1 MNKEEI
7 QALREKHTK
16 CDHCG
21 LCDGCPNEHP
31 CDVITVLDAYLEL
44 QKAIAEIYHE
54 YPMPDPA
61 DQVKRMFDAAG
72 SLT

>member
-1 MNKEEI
+1 MTLKEMER
-7 QALREKHTK
+7 LREKHAK

-21 LCDGCPNEHP
+21 LCDGCPNEYP

-54 YPMPDPA
+54 YPPFNTA
-61 DQVKRMFDAAG
+61 DKVERMFKAAG